1 MPKSLKIYI
10 FLLVL
15 IFIGIIWADAT
26 KEKPIDW
33 RESYS
38 LNEKNPFGLYV
49 FNKEHKAF
57 FKPQTVEKFSES
69 PYEFLDKNYNTYDS
83 IYDID
88 GTILLI
94 QNKSAVDEFSEN
106 ELFYFA
112 SHGNTVFYSNSN
124 FSEKFADSLGFEIN
138 YENNFTDSLQ
148 FQTNRNQKV
157 KNFYFNKGINNAYF
171 SKIDSSKTVILGTQV
186 NSKGEKFAN
195 FIKVNHVNGNFY
207 LHLQPVAFTNYYL
220 LKKNS
225 QYTEAVL
232 GYIPSKTPI
241 YWKVKQYDNE
251 ELSSSPM
258 RYLLSQPA
266 LRWAWYLAWITLIIF
281 MIFNAKRRQRVIP
294 IKEPL
299 KNTTVDFTKTIGNL
313 YYQEKNHQNIAEKK
327 IIFFLEKIRN
337 EYYIDTFNLDETF
350 INRVHQKTGRFKK
363 DIEDVVY
370 RIKKIRNQS
379 NTTEK
384 ELITFNEL
392 LEKLNL

>member
-232 GYIPSKTPI
+232 GYIPSKMPI